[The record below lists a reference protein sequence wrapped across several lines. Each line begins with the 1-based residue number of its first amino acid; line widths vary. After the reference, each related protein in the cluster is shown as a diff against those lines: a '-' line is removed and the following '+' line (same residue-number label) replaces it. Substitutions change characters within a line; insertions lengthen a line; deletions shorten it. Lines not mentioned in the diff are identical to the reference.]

1 MYNPLMNSIF
11 VSRSGDGHLNLAT
24 DEYLLEQ
31 YRLGRMEGV
40 TLFFYVNSGD
50 VIIGRNQNAWR
61 ECDVDRMRRDG
72 VRLVR
77 RHTGGGAVYHDEG
90 NLNFSFI
97 TDELLY
103 DKQRLNAVVLRAVR
117 SLGVPAEVSGRNDFT
132 FEGRKFSGCAYGL
145 SGRARAMHGTLLVNT
160 DFGRLSEYLKPS
172 RMKLE
177 AKGISSVKARV
188 VNLSEAAEI
197 SVDRAREA
205 IAREFIREF
214 GEAELLTLSDG
225 AKEAVGRLYEKQRS
239 WEWIFGRTPDFD
251 VSFEERLSFGE
262 IQLHLRLHGGVVTEA
277 AVFTD
282 ALDVGIADEIA
293 SLVTGCRFGKTAL
306 AGALNKGGAEAREL
320 ARRLNETEYGYDE

>member
-1 MYNPLMNSIF
+1 MNSIF

-50 VIIGRNQNAWR
+50 VIIGRNQSAWR

-188 VNLSEAAEI
+188 VNLSEAAEV

-214 GEAELLTLSDG
+214 GEAELLTLSDE

-251 VSFEERLSFGE
+251 ISFEERLSFGE

-293 SLVTGCRFGKTAL
+293 SLVTGCRFGKKAL